1 MAASLL
7 EAFHEL
13 DPQAKH
19 ALAEIASPLL
29 LSLAALD
36 LAEQRVGVERLTA
49 EHIVA
54 CLEAAGVAVKR
65 NSVSRALARAGGKV
79 STSIEPSGEVGY
91 RLMTRGRREVEPYL
105 RNSAL
110 SVVRIESGRPHTA
123 RQHLAELLAGLSGT
137 ARICDPYFGL
147 RTLETIDYIPSKTA
161 IRFLTSKTNES
172 LLKTRGAFH
181 DFSKQRKNTEFGVRP
196 PPHDLHDRYVPTD
209 NSLLLGGHGLKDI
222 GGRES
227 FVIRVEKS
235 FAPDLLESLAK
246 SFDAKW
252 SSATAL

>member
-7 EAFHEL
+7 EAFQEL
-13 DPQAKH
+13 DAQAKH

-36 LAEQRVGVERLTA
+36 IAEQRVGVQRLTA

-65 NSVSRALARAGGKV
+65 NSVSRALARAGSKV
-79 STSIEPSGEVGY
+79 STSVEPSGEIGY

-105 RNSAL
+105 KNSAL
-110 SVVRIESGRPHTA
+110 SVVRIEGGRPHTA
-123 RQHLAELLAGLSGT
+123 RQHLAELLGGLSGT

-147 RTLETIDYIPSKTA
+147 RTLETIDHIPPKTT

-172 LLKTRGAFH
+172 MPKTRGAFH
-181 DFSKQRKNTEFGVRP
+181 DFSKQRKNTEFRVLP
-196 PPHDLHDRYVPTD
+196 PPHDIHDRYVVTED
-209 NSLLLGGHGLKDI
+209 SLLLIGHGLKDI
-222 GGRES
+222 GGKES
-227 FVIRVEKS
+227 FVIRVEKAL
-235 FAPDLLESLAK
+235 APDLLESLEQ

-252 SSATAL
+252 ANAAPL

>member
-7 EAFHEL
+7 EAFQEL
-13 DPQAKH
+13 DAQAKH

-36 LAEQRVGVERLTA
+36 IAEQRVGVQRLTA

-65 NSVSRALARAGGKV
+65 NSVSRALARAGSKV
-79 STSIEPSGEVGY
+79 STSVEPSSEIGY

-105 RNSAL
+105 KNSAL
-110 SVVRIESGRPHTA
+110 AVVRIEGGRPHTA
-123 RQHLAELLAGLSGT
+123 RQHLAELLGGLSGM

-147 RTLETIDYIPSKTA
+147 RTLETIDHIPPKTT

-172 LLKTRGAFH
+172 MPKTRGAFH
-181 DFSKQRKNTEFGVRP
+181 DFSKQRKNTEFRVLP
-196 PPHDLHDRYVPTD
+196 PPHDLHDRYVLTED
-209 NSLLLGGHGLKDI
+209 SLLLVGHGLKDI
-222 GGRES
+222 GGKES
-227 FVIRVEKS
+227 FVIRVEKT
-235 FAPDLLESLAK
+235 FAPDLLESLEQ

-252 SSATAL
+252 ASAAAL